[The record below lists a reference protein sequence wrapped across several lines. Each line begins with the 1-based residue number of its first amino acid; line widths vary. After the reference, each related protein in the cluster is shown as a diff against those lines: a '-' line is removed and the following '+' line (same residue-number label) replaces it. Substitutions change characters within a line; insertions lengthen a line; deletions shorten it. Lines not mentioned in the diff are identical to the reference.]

1 MRTLIFAL
9 ILTTAMAGV
18 IVAQTPTPPI
28 QSTNAANENRRA
40 QGYVFFGPGVTS
52 GSSTT
57 FVNFGGGG
65 EAFIKGGLSAG
76 GDIGGY
82 TPAKSFDEGFG
93 ILSANAGYHFL
104 KASKS
109 GKVVPFVNG
118 GYSLFFRSDTANGIN
133 FGGGVNYWF
142 KDRLGLRVEIRD
154 HVVVESPDTHFVG
167 FRFGLLFR

>member
-9 ILTTAMAGV
+9 ILTAGLACV
-18 IVAQTPTPPI
+18 IAAQTPTPPT
-28 QSTNAANENRRA
+28 QPTNAASESNRA
-40 QGYVFFGPGVTS
+40 QGFVFFGPGVTS

-65 EAFIKGGLSAG
+65 EAFIKGGLGVG
-76 GDIGGY
+76 GEVGGY
-82 TPAKSFDEGFG
+82 TPAQSFDEGFG
-93 ILSANAGYHFL
+93 ILSVNAGYHVL

-109 GKVVPFVNG
+109 GKIVPFASG
-118 GYSLFFRSDTANGIN
+118 GYSLFFRSGTANGIN

-154 HVVVESPDTHFVG
+154 HVVVESPDTHFIG